1 MVYDLRDSIKNKFY
15 FRKSFVVCFE
25 FTDKYFKHR
34 MVRKSMTFDSL
45 KKKINNVIGAIF
57 DPFSKWRT
65 AKRKDCLSSCVFN
78 EVDYTLPKSK
88 YQIRLLKRN
97 LITIVIAVSFLQF
110 CLDFMKISSKIL
122 NFHLVKTYLR

>member
-88 YQIRLLKRN
+88 YHIRLLKRKPN
-97 LITIVIAVSFLQF
+97 YHCNCCFLPSILLGF
-110 CLDFMKISSKIL
+110 HEDFL
-122 NFHLVKTYLR
+122 